1 MKLASSSPT
10 LSLNK
15 HHALV
20 VRVGEKRIMHIYIQR
35 THELLAELKILEESE
50 KGVNGNRKM
59 TRKKGERRQDGIDR
73 IYVEP

>member
-1 MKLASSSPT
+1 MKLASSSTT

-35 THELLAELKILEESE
+35 THELLAELKILEESA
-50 KGVNGNRKM
+50 KGTNGNRKM
-59 TRKKGERRQDGIDR
+59 TRRKENADR
-73 IYVEP
+73 MV